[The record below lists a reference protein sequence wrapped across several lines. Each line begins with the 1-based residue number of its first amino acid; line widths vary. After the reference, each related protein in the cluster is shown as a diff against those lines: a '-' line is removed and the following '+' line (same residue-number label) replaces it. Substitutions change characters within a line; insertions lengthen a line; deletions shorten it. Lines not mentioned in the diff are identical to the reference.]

1 MATTKSVFE
10 TLNSVPFRDK
20 IENKGGL
27 DYLSW
32 AWAWSMLKSSYP
44 NANRNVYEDPST
56 GLNFFTD
63 GRTGYVKVG
72 ITIDGLEHID
82 YLPIMDF
89 RNNPILVDKITA
101 TDVNKS
107 IQRSTAKAIA
117 MHGLGIQLWS
127 GEDIPGEP
135 AAAPTMGNPR
145 PSANVQST
153 PTGGTAALES
163 LKTGT
168 ENWERVVSY
177 VNANKESGY
186 DKIVAQ
192 LKRKYTIAP
201 AVANKIKEL
210 LS

>member
-1 MATTKSVFE
+1 MANPKSVFE

-32 AWAWSMLKSSYP
+32 AWAWSMLKANYP
-44 NANRNVYEDPST
+44 NANRIVYEDPAT

-63 GRTGYVKVG
+63 GKTAYVKVG
-72 ITIDGLEHID
+72 ISIDGLEHID

-89 RNNPILVDKITA
+89 RNNPILIDKLTA
-101 TDVNKS
+101 TDVNKT

-127 GEDIPGEP
+127 GEDIPGEAP
-135 AAAPTMGNPR
+135 ATSPAMGTPKQSASVQPTPQ
-145 PSANVQST
+145 PQQA
-153 PTGGTAALES
+153 ES

-168 ENWERVVSY
+168 ENWDRVVAY
-177 VNANKESGY
+177 VTANKEIGF
-186 DKIVAQ
+186 DKIIAQ

-201 AVANKIKEL
+201 SVANKIKEL
-210 LS
+210 L

>member
-1 MATTKSVFE
+1 MANPKSVFE
-10 TLNSVPFRDK
+10 TLNCVPFRDK

-32 AWAWSMLKSSYP
+32 AWAWSMLKANYP
-44 NANRNVYEDPST
+44 NANRIVYEDPAT

-63 GRTGYVKVG
+63 GKTAYVKVG
-72 ITIDGLEHID
+72 ISIDGLEHID

-89 RNNPILVDKITA
+89 RNNPILIDKLTA
-101 TDVNKS
+101 TDVNKT

-127 GEDIPGEP
+127 GEDIPSEAP
-135 AAAPTMGNPR
+135 ATSPAMGTPKQSASVQPTPQTQQ
-145 PSANVQST
+145 A
-153 PTGGTAALES
+153 ES

-168 ENWERVVSY
+168 ENWDRVVAY
-177 VNANKESGY
+177 VTANKEIGF
-186 DKIVAQ
+186 DKIIAQ

-201 AVANKIKEL
+201 SVANKIKEL
-210 LS
+210 L